1 MKLNTLT
8 VTLCIQAVVSLKAI
22 SWKYLLI
29 SRQLLHA
36 TIQVLHLIF
45 LSTCK
50 LAAAPECV
58 NRLDHVVRLP
68 PAQVVI
74 SPSSCRTVQSDSI
87 QKHMSLTSGDSQVE
101 LLPSFN
107 PIKDVRYS
115 LKSRSIT
122 LTICLVPC
130 NYTVLLDTCK
140 PVPQACSSFVPATVF
155 RSTTVSQNY
164 KQWQWTIDL
173 TTQPQQPSSGQQTLI
188 CRQHHHLPE

>member
-1 MKLNTLT
+1 MHPG
-8 VTLCIQAVVSLKAI
+8 
-22 SWKYLLI
+22 
-29 SRQLLHA
+29 SRQPKSYQLEVPA
-36 TIQVLHLIF
+36 NITAA
-45 LSTCK
+45 
-50 LAAAPECV
+50 LACHNPGAAPDIWEFMRIGCCSRMRELFV
-58 NRLDHVVRLP
+58 SCGTLA

-74 SPSSCRTVQSDSI
+74 SPSSCRMVQSVSI
-87 QKHMSLTSGDSQVE
+87 HKHMSLTSGDSQVE